1 MPRPALLGRWDWHE
15 ETWWSDSSKPLFS
28 SCQGKSVKSGV
39 TSVISSPSYN
49 RDGEMLRK
57 ETAQLLPDIV
67 LVLGLELCPLV
78 SSMRERGIFP
88 LKDVLSGSLPGHTP
102 HTVCVASTPLKRVG
116 NLSPS
121 TYPSTTYS
129 FTIHPPTHRAIACPS
144 THPSTH
150 PSVHTSIHHS
160 STQPSIHLPIHTH
173 LSTTHTT
180 THHPPTHSTST

>member
-15 ETWWSDSSKPLFS
+15 ETWWSDPSKPLFS

-88 LKDVLSGSLPGHTP
+88 TEGCPQWESSWPYSSHSMCGFHTLEKGRKSVTIYLSFYYL
-102 HTVCVASTPLKRVG
+102 LI
-116 NLSPS
+116 
-121 TYPSTTYS
+121 Y
-129 FTIHPPTHRAIACPS
+129 HPPTHP
-144 THPSTH
+144 
-150 PSVHTSIHHS
+150 
-160 STQPSIHLPIHTH
+160 
-173 LSTTHTT
+173 
-180 THHPPTHSTST
+180 